1 MRLETTEVPSD
12 FIPSTDV
19 VRTRYIEYTDGVV
32 PTPEWLKATRDE
44 VEGAA
49 FDRWIERRIRRGVA
63 SELMRLVAED
73 SVKVRF
79 LDNGQVGRALPD
91 SDLVDRANELMEGDN
106 GE

>member
-1 MRLETTEVPSD
+1 MPSD

-19 VRTRYIEYTDGVV
+19 VRTRYVQFNDSVV

-44 VEGAA
+44 VEAAA
-49 FDRWIERRIRRGVA
+49 FERWKERQIKRGIA

-73 SVKVRF
+73 SVRVRF

-91 SDLVDRANELMEGDN
+91 SYLVDRANELMRGDN